1 MNYIEMNDICEFLHD
16 NPLVDMKKLLQQSK
30 TGFVGFVVNNEENV
44 KAFKKKFSEDK
55 LIEYI
60 GVIAPKSLTFSREI
74 FDQLDSTNQL
84 LLTIQFDVT
93 VEN

>member
-1 MNYIEMNDICEFLHD
+1 MNYIEMKDICQFLHD
-16 NPLVDMKKLLQQSK
+16 NPLTDMKKLLRQSK
-30 TGFVGFVVNNEENV
+30 SGYVGFVVNNNESV
-44 KAFKKKFSEDK
+44 KKFKKKFSEGL

-74 FDQLDSTNQL
+74 YDQLESTNQL
-84 LLTIQFDVT
+84 LLALQFDVT